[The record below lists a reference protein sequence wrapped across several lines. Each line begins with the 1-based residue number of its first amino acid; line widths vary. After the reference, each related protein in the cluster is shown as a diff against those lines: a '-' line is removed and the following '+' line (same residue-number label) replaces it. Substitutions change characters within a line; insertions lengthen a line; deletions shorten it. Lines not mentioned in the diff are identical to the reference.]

1 MSKVQNPK
9 SKVQGPKSRP
19 GYTKIANFAIRLMKK
34 LWFSISCFG
43 FFGSLMLAPSAAY
56 AAPDPQRGLWVGEVT
71 LTNVNQ
77 VGTDAYLQAGVTP
90 PGPGD
95 TTPTASAAHLR
106 LIVHVD
112 ASGQARLLKSVTV
125 FGKTNTSA
133 SPNLLTNLPTVTD
146 LSLVTDPAL
155 YPNYTGVGTRV
166 SAVAF
171 DFGDLA
177 VYYAI
182 TNVAGAVAKAA
193 STAALAQ
200 GYTLATVSAAAEA
213 ARATTVA
220 GATTNALLPV
230 SANYYAFVGSANF
243 TTPAANAAAAA
254 ASAAFQAASVGGAL
268 PQAIANRASSAAL
281 LAMTSAF
288 KDGDAL
294 NRNDAEMTGHL
305 TPGLTSAVTFFLGA
319 SHPTNPFRHRMHP
332 DHSQG
337 YDVIRTV
344 QLLTDSTPTGGAS
357 QTGGF
362 GVDWLSGIYQ
372 EEIHGLHKPLGPSGD
387 IGLKTAG
394 RFTLRRAS
402 LVDALNQP
410 QP

>member
-1 MSKVQNPK
+1 
-9 SKVQGPKSRP
+9 
-19 GYTKIANFAIRLMKK
+19 MKRI
-34 LWFSISCFG
+34 WFSISGFG
-43 FFGSLMLAPSAAY
+43 LLGSLLFPSPAC
-56 AAPDPQRGLWVGEVT
+56 AAPDSQRGLWVGEVT

-77 VGTDAYLQAGVTP
+77 VGADAYLQAGVAP

-112 ASGQARLLKSVTV
+112 ANGKARLLKSVTV

-133 SPNLLTNLPTVTD
+133 APNLLTNLPAVTD

-155 YPNYTGVGTRV
+155 YPNYTGVGRRI

-193 STAALAQ
+193 SAEASVQTSTAA
-200 GYTLATVSAAAEA
+200 TISAAAEA
-213 ARATTVA
+213 ARAVTVA
-220 GATTNALLPV
+220 GATTNALVPV
-230 SANYYAFVGSANF
+230 SAGYYDFVASAKF
-243 TTPAANAAAAA
+243 TGPAANAAAAA
-254 ASAAFQAASVGGAL
+254 ASAAFQAKSAGGAL
-268 PQAIANRASSAAL
+268 PQTIANRASSAAL

-294 NRNDAEMTGHL
+294 TRNDVEMAGQL
-305 TPGLTSAVTFFLGA
+305 APGQTSGATFFLGA

-332 DHSQG
+332 DHSRG
-337 YDVIRTV
+337 YDIIRTV
-344 QLLTDSTPTGGAS
+344 QLLTDSSSSGTS
-357 QTGGF
+357 QTGGY
-362 GVDWLSGIYQ
+362 GVDWVSGTYQ
-372 EEIHGLHKPLGPSGD
+372 EEIHGLHKPLGPSGN

-394 RFTLRRAS
+394 QFTLRRAT